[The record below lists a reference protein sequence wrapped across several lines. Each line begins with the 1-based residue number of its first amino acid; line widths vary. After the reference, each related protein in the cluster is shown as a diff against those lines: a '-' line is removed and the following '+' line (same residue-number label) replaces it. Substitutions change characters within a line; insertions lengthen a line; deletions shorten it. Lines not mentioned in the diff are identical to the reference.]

1 MNKFKRVNI
10 LAPAKINL
18 YLYVLHRRS
27 DGYHEIVSLMV
38 PVSLFDLISISQKQR
53 GIEVSCDGNFKVPE
67 GEENIAF
74 RAADLF
80 FQHYSLSGGV
90 KIEIDKNIPVS
101 SGLGG
106 GSSDAAAVLKGL
118 SLLFLGEMR
127 AGDLMGLAPEI
138 GSDVPF
144 FIFPGPSVVA
154 GRGEKVKKIR
164 FGKRFHVLI
173 VKPDV
178 SVSTKAAYRM
188 LDRGGEPV
196 VFDCPQ
202 PDMINSLGDL
212 EGFLRNDFED
222 VIFQRYPELGV
233 VKERL
238 LALGAGA
245 ALLSGSG
252 SSVFGLYERKEDGER
267 AQKDFDGNEGFFS
280 KLVSNF

>member
-1 MNKFKRVNI
+1 MNKLKRVNI

-18 YLYVLHRRS
+18 YLYVLHRRN
-27 DGYHEIVSLMV
+27 DGYHEIASLMV
-38 PVSLFDLISISQKQR
+38 PVSLFDLVSISQKQR

-67 GEENIAF
+67 GEQNIAF
-74 RAADLF
+74 RAAELF
-80 FQHYSLSGGV
+80 FRHYPLSGGV

-127 AGDLMGLAPEI
+127 TGDLMGLAAKI

-144 FIFPGPSVVA
+144 FIFPGPSIVA
-154 GRGEKVKKIR
+154 GRGERVRTVR
-164 FGKRFHVLI
+164 FGMRFHVLI

-178 SVSTKAAYRM
+178 SVSTRVAYNM
-188 LDRGGEPV
+188 LERGGEPV

-202 PDMINSLGDL
+202 PDMVNSLGDL
-212 EGFLRNDFED
+212 EGFLHNDFED
-222 VIFQRYPELGV
+222 VIFQRYPELGG

-267 AQKDFDGNEGFFS
+267 AQKDFDGNEGFFA